1 MDPISIAGLVCAIV
15 SAYTGAASLFQAR
28 KARKKERVE
37 KARKAA
43 ALRKSLAIA
52 PPQVQTEY
60 DHDFNRIGQQF
71 ATGDGKICQPMPRAS
86 RVIVLLKFLD
96 IGRNQLATILIDLQS
111 KMIGTLQALL
121 NGGSGSYSSLLDTS
135 DQSRLSTISALGSQ
149 YQRLAQAAPIQRS
162 IPATTTTTQSYAQ
175 LDHTDQG
182 VSTAQPITQSC
193 ALWDGTDQG
202 VLTTAVEAV
211 GPRNGE
217 HRFLYGQTLCR
228 VLPDDEYHD
237 SHPACAY
244 VIFYDTYS
252 GWHYKTYH
260 VPREALSPV
269 YPADPAYRPYDGM
282 APRYEYDSQSLI
294 LNEQLEALPIL
305 YNWSHSIL
313 SCQCPKDIQEEAA

>member
-52 PPQVQTEY
+52 PPQVQREY

-71 ATGDGKICQPMPRAS
+71 ATGD
-86 RVIVLLKFLD
+86 D

-121 NGGSGSYSSLLDTS
+121 NGGSGSYSSLLGTS

-162 IPATTTTTQSYAQ
+162 IPATTTTTTTQSYAQ

-252 GWHYKTYH
+252 GWHYKTYR

-269 YPADPAYRPYDGM
+269 YPADPAYRPYESDG
-282 APRYEYDSQSLI
+282 RLLI
-294 LNEQLEALPIL
+294 PQEELDALL
-305 YNWSHSIL
+305 VRFNWSYSPL
-313 SCQCPKDIQEEAA
+313 YSPLPCQCPKDT

>member
-43 ALRKSLAIA
+43 ALQKSLAIA

-71 ATGDGKICQPMPRAS
+71 ATGD
-86 RVIVLLKFLD
+86 D

-202 VLTTAVEAV
+202 VLTTTVEAV

-244 VIFYDTYS
+244 VIYYNTYS
-252 GWHYKTYH
+252 GWGYETYR
-260 VPREALSPV
+260 VPRQALSPV
-269 YPADPAYRPYDGM
+269 YPANPAYRPYDGM
-282 APRYEYDSQSLI
+282 APPYEYDSQSLI
-294 LNEQLEALPIL
+294 HNEQLEALPIL